1 VNRNRKKI
9 GIIDTSVSNIQ
20 SVIYALKKFDVDI
33 IIIDNSTS
41 KNFSIDG
48 IVVPGI
54 GSFPEVQKKIKN
66 YQLDKFII
74 NNIFKIPSLF
84 ICIGMLLLFEKSEEF
99 ESIKGLGILK
109 GNVKK
114 IPNDYSHILRSV
126 PHNGWNAVCYNS
138 RSKIYHDIK
147 DRSNFYFTHSY
158 YIDPSDKNIISGT
171 TNYKQF
177 SFCSSIEYKNIYGC
191 QFHPEKSSKD
201 GLKIYQNWINL
212 I

>member
-33 IIIDNSTS
+33 IILDSFTS
-41 KNFSIDG
+41 KNFGIDG

-54 GSFPEVQKKIKN
+54 GSFPEVQKKIEN

-84 ICIGMLLLFEKSEEF
+84 ICIGMQLLFEKSEEF
-99 ESIKGLGILK
+99 ESVKGLGVLK
-109 GNVKK
+109 GDVKK
-114 IPNDYSHILRSV
+114 IPNNYSQIIRSV
-126 PHNGWNAVCYNS
+126 PHNGWNTVCYNNK
-138 RSKIYHDIK
+138 SKIYYDIK

-158 YIDPSDKNIISGT
+158 YIDPSDKNIVSGI

-177 SFCSSIEYKNIYGC
+177 SFCSSIEYKNIYAC